1 MSWSFPIVTLRGTEI
16 RIHVTFFLL
25 LAWIVTAAWMATGPA
40 AAVENLLFI
49 LALFACVVLHEL
61 GHVAMARRFG
71 IRTPDITLLPIGG
84 LARLERMPEDPKQ
97 EIAVALA
104 GPAVNVVIWL
114 ILTLVLGASVQ
125 TDAMQTLEDPD
136 QGFVQRLAMVN
147 MILVLFN
154 MIPAFPMD
162 GGRVFRAVMALFTD
176 RVRATRI
183 AARTGQALAFGFGF
197 LGLAGGN
204 PWLVLIAVFIF
215 FAAGAESSDTTL
227 HDRAKG
233 AMARD
238 AMITT
243 YEALSPDDTV
253 DTAAQ
258 AVLHST
264 QAEFPV
270 IGPDGRLVG
279 ILTRASIIAEV
290 QADQRTARVNSA
302 MITDIP
308 GVQLTTP
315 MEAVLRAMQSSPPG
329 VAVTDRTG
337 HFVGYITRE
346 NIGEWLILSRR

>member
-1 MSWSFPIVTLRGTEI
+1 MSWSFPIGTIRGTEI
-16 RIHVTFFLL
+16 RIHATFFLL
-25 LAWIVTAAWMATGPA
+25 LAWIVAVAGMAGGAA
-40 AAVENLLFI
+40 AAVENLVFI

-61 GHVAMARRFG
+61 GHVFMARRYG

-114 ILTLVLGASVQ
+114 ILTLVLGATVQ
-125 TDAMQTLEDPD
+125 TDAIETLEDPD

-147 MILVLFN
+147 LILVLFN

-162 GGRVFRAVMALFTD
+162 GGRVFRAVLALFTD

-197 LGLAGGN
+197 LGLTSGN

-215 FAAGAESSDTTL
+215 FAAGAESSDTAL
-227 HDRAKG
+227 QDRAKG

-238 AMITT
+238 AMITA
-243 YEALSPDDTV
+243 YEALSPHDTV

-258 AVLHST
+258 AVLRST

-270 IGPDGRLVG
+270 IGADGRLVG
-279 ILTRASIIAEV
+279 ILTRASIITEV
-290 QADQRTARVNSA
+290 QADRRTARVETA
-302 MITDIP
+302 MTTDIP

-315 MEAVLRAMQSSPPG
+315 MEAVLRAMQDSPPG

-346 NIGEWLILSRR
+346 NIGEWLILSRH